1 MEVTGPFPMLAQAG
15 EQAHRDQCQCTAP
28 VLQCMVITRAGTGC
42 VLIIEC
48 LRVIFELHSWD
59 LCLLFFT
66 NKQKMIYHTRRRDK
80 EQTN

>member
-15 EQAHRDQCQCTAP
+15 EQAHRYQCTAP

-66 NKQKMIYHTRRRDK
+66 NIQKMIYHTRRRDK